1 MWFWEIS
8 FYSEG
13 RNTKWRPDQQEE
25 TKGWNGRFR
34 DFYTGN
40 DYIQDSAD
48 RSVNGHSKKI
58 YVFVYVV
65 FYICLELHCMI
76 SILLVII
83 YYSFYTYVFVLIKK
97 NIAIFTK
104 RLLMSLMIQL
114 NLITKKDHNLQWP
127 TFPLLLR
134 IPQEIISTSLF
145 PRSSPVWK
153 VSRLDHLGS
162 PQIRIHSSHWDY
174 KKVTTIDLKQ

>member
-1 MWFWEIS
+1 MIS
-8 FYSEG
+8 RDFILLWRKKY
-13 RNTKWRPDQQEE
+13 KLWRPDQQEE
-25 TKGWNGRFR
+25 TKGWNGRLR

-104 RLLMSLMIQL
+104 RLLMSLMILL
-114 NLITKKDHNLQWP
+114 NLITKK
-127 TFPLLLR
+127 
-134 IPQEIISTSLF
+134 
-145 PRSSPVWK
+145 
-153 VSRLDHLGS
+153 
-162 PQIRIHSSHWDY
+162 
-174 KKVTTIDLKQ
+174 TTICNGLPPLHCWEFLRKSSQRRFFHGPRQSGKSLDWINLVWTVWGNHR